1 MNAGRDEIVMAGGA
15 RRRTKEQAGGF
26 WDRPKMMNLVADLLL
41 FLATLAFGYIAV
53 AVVLRLP
60 LFPVRE
66 VIVVSPLVQ
75 VTSAQIEYAA
85 RSSFSG
91 NFFTVNLDGVRTN
104 FEKLPWVRRA
114 HIRRLWPDGIAL
126 EIEEHTAVAFWKQG
140 DAGETRLV
148 NPLGEVFAAAS
159 NAALPVFSG
168 PQGSA
173 PEVLARYGEFADA
186 LAPVG
191 HKLQAVTLSPRL
203 AWQLRLDN
211 GTVLELGR
219 DQPKAP
225 VAERLARFVAVLH
238 QAEERL
244 RAPVVMADLRYPNG
258 LAVRTGRATRT
269 DSKGK

>member
-1 MNAGRDEIVMAGGA
+1 MSVGRNGFVMGSGT
-15 RRRTKEQAGGF
+15 RRKAKEQNGGF
-26 WDRPKMMNLVADLLL
+26 WDRPRMMNLVADLLL
-41 FLATLAFGYIAV
+41 FLATVAFGYIGV

-60 LFPVRE
+60 FFPLRE
-66 VIVVSPLVQ
+66 VVVVSPLVQ

-91 NFFTVNLDGVRTN
+91 NFFTVNLDRVRTA

-114 HIRRLWPDGIAL
+114 HVRRQWPNAIEL
-126 EIEEHTAVAFWKQG
+126 EIEEHTAVALWKQG

-159 NAALPVFSG
+159 SASLPVFSG

-173 PEVLARYGEFADA
+173 PEVLARYGEFSEA
-186 LAPVG
+186 LAPLG
-191 HKLQAVTLSPRL
+191 RKPQGVTLSARL

-225 VAERLARFVAVLH
+225 VSERLGRFVAVH
-238 QAEERL
+238 RDAEERL
-244 RAPVVMADLRYPNG
+244 RAPVVMADLRYPSG
-258 LAVRTGRATRT
+258 FAVRTGRGSRI